1 MKNFS
6 TSKIKELIDVKNDK
20 QEDFNN
26 LNILLKE
33 IVIKLESAKTTK
45 SNDLIMNVFKTA
57 QLKSKQIN

>member
-33 IVIKLESAKTTK
+33 IVIKLESANTTK